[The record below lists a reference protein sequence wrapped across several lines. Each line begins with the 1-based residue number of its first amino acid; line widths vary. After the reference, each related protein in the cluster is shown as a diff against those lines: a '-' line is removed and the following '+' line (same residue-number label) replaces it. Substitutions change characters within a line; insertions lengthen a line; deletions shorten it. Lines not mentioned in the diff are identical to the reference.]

1 MDDIIE
7 RYMHQAM
14 VLLESKTPGKSVTV
28 YSYIAPKMYMVRDW
42 VAEDHPGVK
51 VVKIFS
57 VGTKKYEI
65 EREKLRKQFEE
76 AVEFFEFNTA
86 GAWVG
91 ENTPLFVYLP
101 EQEDLD
107 LLED

>member
-28 YSYIAPKMYMVRDW
+28 HSYIAPKMYMVRDW
-42 VAEDHPGVK
+42 AAEGHPGVK

-65 EREKLRKQFEE
+65 EREKYYDLYKKSSSVQARVPDAEE
-76 AVEFFEFNTA
+76 A
-86 GAWVG
+86 
-91 ENTPLFVYLP
+91 
-101 EQEDLD
+101 
-107 LLED
+107 

>member
-1 MDDIIE
+1 MEKIRKWISEENPDALFLTEEVFDKAIVGLGHRCGQPSIVVYDAKKVIE
-7 RYMHQAM
+7 CYVERGM
-14 VLLESKTPGKSVTV
+14 SF
-28 YSYIAPKMYMVRDW
+28 
-42 VAEDHPGVK
+42 ED
-51 VVKIFS
+51 
-57 VGTKKYEI
+57 
-65 EREKLRKQFEE
+65 

>member
-14 VLLESKTPGKSVTV
+14 VLLESKTPGKSAAV

-51 VVKIFS
+51 VIKIFS

-65 EREKLRKQFEE
+65 EREKYYALYKKSSSVQARVPDATE
-76 AVEFFEFNTA
+76 A
-86 GAWVG
+86 W
-91 ENTPLFVYLP
+91 
-101 EQEDLD
+101 
-107 LLED
+107 